1 MKVIKYMFGA
11 DSKQY
16 ESTVER
22 IKKTTHEMTR
32 NVESQFKKVG
42 GAIAGYLSFTAIKGA
57 IDNAIKYFDNLA
69 HKAEQLGVSA
79 SFVQVFEHAMR
90 SVGGSSQQAD
100 KAISDFGKKIGEAM
114 SGSGELA
121 QILDRLGI
129 ALYTADGAAR
139 PLTSIMGDYANAI
152 ASAVTPQEK
161 LYLSGKAFGEEA
173 GPKMVEVLKGGAAGM
188 NEMITAFQKA
198 HPEFETTAKR
208 LSAASQSLEDMRT
221 KITIFVGETVGYWLD
236 KFGTMSDAILEFKRL
251 WGDVWFGIAG
261 VFASTVKTLTGGL
274 VDFTDKVLELRI
286 KFDGWLVEGHQKTM
300 QANAEQKGAVESV
313 TAAVNDQVSAI
324 GEITSATNEAATA
337 AKEYAKEQN
346 ENAKRVRA
354 ALASEVEANKEINR
368 QKDRQFQSDYGI
380 IDRLYKQGFE
390 LQEIVNKYPRLLEA
404 AQAYSNLTGD
414 TVTEAEKLTKEIE
427 AATDATNDLADA
439 AGKVDYP
446 TGPTGGYSGG
456 GGGQPGT
463 STGNIGTPSEDW
475 RTRDGLAN
483 TGSSGSGVT
492 GVFAGQYEDL
502 SSMSVAEML
511 RIADELEET
520 LKGINKNVGG
530 SGITGPTGGLG
541 LDKIYA
547 DTIKQILDNINKELY
562 YRAKEEAG
570 SKGGLIPTAGFMSPE
585 KYFEKL
591 DDFIEKLYEKET
603 EKDGAMKQTQQAAQ
617 TQTEATKKL
626 QNALERFSS
635 SLERSQSSR
644 FGVSLRP

>member
-1 MKVIKYMFGA
+1 MNVIKYMFGA

-16 ESTVER
+16 ETTVDKMKR
-22 IKKTTHEMTR
+22 STHELTR
-32 NVESQFKKVG
+32 NIEGQFKRVG
-42 GAIAGYLSFTAIKGA
+42 AAIAGYLSFSAIKGA
-57 IDNAIKYFDNLA
+57 IDNAISYFDNLA

-100 KAISDFGKKIGEAM
+100 KAIADFGKRVGEAM
-114 SGSGELA
+114 QGTGTLLP
-121 QILDRLGI
+121 ILEQFGI
-129 ALYTADGAAR
+129 SLRNADGSAR
-139 PLTSIMGDYANAI
+139 SMTAIMGDYANAM
-152 ASAVTPQEK
+152 ANAATPQEK
-161 LYLSGKAFGEEA
+161 LFLSAQAFGEKA
-173 GPKMVEVLKGGAAGM
+173 GPKMVEVLNGGAAGM
-188 NEMITAFQKA
+188 NEMMSAFQKA

-208 LSAASQSLEDMRT
+208 LSAASQALEDMRT
-221 KITIFVGETVGYWLD
+221 KMTIFVGETIGYWLEHFSNFD
-236 KFGTMSDAILEFKRL
+236 AAILESKRL
-251 WGDVWFGIAG
+251 AGDVFFSILQLWAN
-261 VFASTVKTLTGGL
+261 VEKTLTFGL
-274 VDFTDKVLELRI
+274 VDSVDKVLEMRV
-286 KFDGWLVEGHQKTM
+286 KFDSWLVEGHQKTM

-313 TAAVNDQVSAI
+313 TSAVNDQVSAI
-324 GEITSATNEAATA
+324 GKITSATNEAAKA
-337 AKEYAKEQN
+337 AKEYAQEQN
-346 ENAKRVRA
+346 ENAKRVRD
-354 ALASEVEANKEINR
+354 ALASEIEANKEINL

-380 IDRLYKQGFE
+380 VDRLYKQGFE

-414 TVTEAEKLTKEIE
+414 TVTEVENLKKEIDK
-427 AATDATNDLADA
+427 ATDATNNLADA
-439 AGKVDYP
+439 AGKVNYG
-446 TGPTGGYSGG
+446 TGPGPGG
-456 GGGQPGT
+456 GGGGGGGGT
-463 STGNIGTPSEDW
+463 G
-475 RTRDGLAN
+475 GLGD
-483 TGSSGSGVT
+483 GSSVATGSGVT
-492 GVFAGQYEDL
+492 GLFAGQYEDL

-603 EKDGAMKQTQQAAQ
+603 EKDGVMKQTQQAAQ

>member
-1 MKVIKYMFGA
+1 MNVIKYMFGA
-11 DSKQY
+11 DSKEY

-22 IKKTTHEMTR
+22 IKRTTHEMTQ
-32 NVESQFKKVG
+32 NMESQFKKVG
-42 GAIAGYLSFTAIKGA
+42 AAIAGYLSFSAIKGA

-79 SFVQVFEHAMR
+79 AFLQTFEHAMR

-100 KAISDFGKKIGEAM
+100 KAIADFGKKIGEAM
-114 SGSGELA
+114 QGTGELA
-121 QILDRLGI
+121 GILDRLGI
-129 ALYTADGAAR
+129 SLYTADGAAR
-139 PLTSIMGDYANAI
+139 PLTAIMGDYANAI
-152 ASAVTPQEK
+152 ANAVTPQEK

-188 NEMITAFQKA
+188 NEMVSAFQKA

-208 LSAASQSLEDMRT
+208 LSAASQALEDLRT
-221 KITIFVGETVGYWLD
+221 KMTIFVGETVGYWLD
-236 KFGTMSDAILEFKRL
+236 NFSSFDDAILETKRL
-251 WGDVWFGIAG
+251 FGDVFFGIG
-261 VFASTVKTLTGGL
+261 QIWASVAKTLTFGL

-286 KFDGWLVEGHQKTM
+286 KFDGWLVEGHKKTM

-313 TAAVNDQVSAI
+313 TAAVNTQVEAI

-346 ENAKRVRA
+346 ENAQRTRA
-354 ALASEVEANKEINR
+354 ALASEIEANKEINR

-414 TVTEAEKLTKEIE
+414 TVTEAENLKKAVD
-427 AATDATNDLADA
+427 AATDATNKLADA
-439 AGKVDYP
+439 AGKVNYG
-446 TGPTGGYSGG
+446 TGPGPGG
-456 GGGQPGT
+456 GGGGGGGGT
-463 STGNIGTPSEDW
+463 G
-475 RTRDGLAN
+475 GLGD
-483 TGSSGSGVT
+483 GSSVATGSGVT
-492 GVFAGQYEDL
+492 GLFAGQYEDL

-570 SKGGLIPTAGFMSPE
+570 SKSGLIPTAGFMSPE

-603 EKDGAMKQTQQAAQ
+603 EKDSAMKQTQQAAQ

-644 FGVSLRP
+644 FGVSIRP